1 MNDFLFMGIQADR
14 SVLAR
19 KHLERRL
26 SAWRGIDAIR
36 PPKGWVRAIR
46 DAFGMTAVQMA
57 ARLGVVQSRI
67 TALEQAEAN
76 DAITLKSLRQAAA
89 ALDCTLV
96 YALVPNKPIDD
107 LLRVQAAR
115 IADEQLARTHHSM
128 RLEDQALDPRDLAEA
143 RTSLIN
149 ELLHEPRRLWDPR

>member
-1 MNDFLFMGIQADR
+1 MGLQADR

-26 SAWRGIDAIR
+26 SALRDIDTTR
-36 PPKGWVRAIR
+36 PPKGWARAMR
-46 DAFGMTAVQMA
+46 DALGMTAVQMA

-76 DAITLKSLRQAAA
+76 DAITLKSLRQAAE

-96 YALVPNKPIDD
+96 YALVPNKPLDD
-107 LLRVQAAR
+107 LLRDRATR
-115 IADEQLARTHHSM
+115 IADEQLARAHHSM
-128 RLEDQALDPRDLAEA
+128 RLEDQALDPRDLAAA
-143 RTSLIN
+143 RARLIE
-149 ELLHEPRRLWDPR
+149 ELIHEPRRLWEPR

>member
-1 MNDFLFMGIQADR
+1 MGTQADR

-26 SAWRGIDAIR
+26 SAWRGIDAAR

-76 DAITLKSLRQAAA
+76 DAITLKSLRQAAE

-96 YALVPNKPIDD
+96 YALVPNEPIDD
-107 LLRVQAAR
+107 LLRDRAAR
-115 IADEQLARTHHSM
+115 IADEQIARAHHSM
-128 RLEDQALDPRDLAEA
+128 RLEDQALDPRDLAAA
-143 RTSLIN
+143 RTSLVN
-149 ELLHEPRRLWDPR
+149 ELLHAPRRLWDQR

>member
-1 MNDFLFMGIQADR
+1 MTLQADR

-26 SAWRGIDAIR
+26 SAWRDIDAAR
-36 PPKGWVRAIR
+36 PSKGWVRALR
-46 DAFGMTAVQMA
+46 DAFGMTATQMA

-67 TALEQAEAN
+67 TALEQAEAK
-76 DAITLKSLRQAAA
+76 DAITLKSLRQAAE

-107 LLRVQAAR
+107 LLRDRAAR
-115 IADEQLARTHHSM
+115 VADEQLARTHHSM
-128 RLEDQALDPRDLAEA
+128 RLEDQALDPRDLAAA
-143 RTSLIN
+143 RTSLVE
-149 ELLHEPRRLWDPR
+149 ELIHEPRRLWEHR

>member
-1 MNDFLFMGIQADR
+1 MDDIYSMGIQADR

-26 SAWRGIDAIR
+26 SAWRGVDAAR

-46 DAFGMTAVQMA
+46 NAVGMTAVQMA

-76 DAITLKSLRQAAA
+76 DAITLKSLRLAAE

-96 YALVPNKPIDD
+96 YALVPNKPLDD
-107 LLRVQAAR
+107 LLRDRAAQ

-149 ELLHEPRRLWDPR
+149 ELIHKPQRLWEHR

>member
-1 MNDFLFMGIQADR
+1 MGLQADR
-14 SVLAR
+14 SALAR

-26 SAWRGIDAIR
+26 SAWRDIDAAR

-46 DAFGMTAVQMA
+46 NALGMTAVQMA
-57 ARLGVVQSRI
+57 SRLGVVQSRI

-76 DAITLKSLRQAAA
+76 DAITLKSLRQAAE

-107 LLRVQAAR
+107 LVRERAAQV
-115 IADEQLARTHHSM
+115 ADEQLARTHHSM
-128 RLEDQALDPRDLAEA
+128 RLEDQALDPRDLAEV

-149 ELLHEPRRLWDPR
+149 KLVHEPQRLWEHR